1 MPTALLVALG
11 GALGALARWGAAL
24 GMARWLGTNAPW
36 GTWSVNLA
44 GCFLIGLALPLL
56 HETHPQRAL
65 AVVGF
70 LGAFTTFSTYT
81 ADTLVLWEAGRTGLA
96 FANAAGSVVAGLVA
110 CGLGLALGRA
120 LA

>member
-1 MPTALLVALG
+1 MPTPVLVALG
-11 GALGALARWGAAL
+11 GALGALARWGIGV
-24 GMARWLGTNAPW
+24 GMVRWLGPGVPW
-36 GTWSVNLA
+36 GTWVANVA
-44 GCFLIGLALPLL
+44 GCFLIGVALPLL

-81 ADTLVLWEAGRTGLA
+81 AETLLLWESGETALA
-96 FANAAGSVVAGLVA
+96 LVNAAGSVVVGLVA
-110 CGLGLALGRA
+110 CGLGLWVGRG